1 MHKQPNWS
9 RLERERFNR
18 DMQRY
23 ESQLRDELK
32 RCEECD
38 KVMGDEEQCQRIC
51 ELCSAGVPCDGED
64 LDSEDWQSSERPINR
79 PSELGM

>member
-1 MHKQPNWS
+1 MNYREPNWS
-9 RLERERFNR
+9 RIERERFNR

-23 ESQLRDELK
+23 ESQLRDGDPK
-32 RCEECD
+32 RCEECE

-51 ELCSAGVPCDGED
+51 ELCSAGVECEGED
-64 LDSEDWQSSERPINR
+64 AEWESSERPINR